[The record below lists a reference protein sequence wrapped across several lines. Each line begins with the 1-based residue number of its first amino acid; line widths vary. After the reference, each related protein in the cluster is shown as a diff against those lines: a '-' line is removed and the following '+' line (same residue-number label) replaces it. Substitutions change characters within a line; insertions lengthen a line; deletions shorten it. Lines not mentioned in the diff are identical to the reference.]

1 MTTTQSNLATTP
13 LSSWPPEAL
22 MAEAKRVARFWSN
35 NPAFIARN
43 GGLFADIED
52 RTSEIVIRV
61 LDYLQK
67 KPTDD
72 SVNQVTL
79 FHEIARYCQPGIVQ
93 DSYSIPSDKFYAE
106 DSSDED
112 GGHREKA
119 TDLAVEQREENRI
132 EKLQALLH
140 RIGIAERDFALFD
153 SSISDFV
160 QATGLSERAH
170 RNMKSQRKNEILE
183 KIKSLKLDGDLI
195 RLAPALRH
203 SSILFQ
209 S

>member
-13 LSSWPPEAL
+13 LRSWPPEAL
-22 MAEAKRVARFWSN
+22 MAEAKRAARFWSN
-35 NPAFIARN
+35 NPAFIAQN
-43 GGLFADIED
+43 GGLFKDIED
-52 RTSEIVIRV
+52 RRSEIITRV

-72 SVNQVTL
+72 SVNQITL
-79 FHEIARYCQPGIVQ
+79 FHEIARYCQSGIIQ
-93 DSYSIPSDKFYAE
+93 DSYSIPSDKFDAE
-106 DSSDED
+106 DSLDED
-112 GGHREKA
+112 VGHREKA
-119 TDLAVEQREENRI
+119 IDLTVEQREEDRI

-140 RIGIAERDFALFD
+140 RIGVAERDFVLFD

-160 QATGLSERAH
+160 ESTGLSERAY
-170 RNMKSQRKNEILE
+170 RTIKSRRKNEIFE

-195 RLAPALRH
+195 RLAPALRG
-203 SSILFQ
+203 SILFQ